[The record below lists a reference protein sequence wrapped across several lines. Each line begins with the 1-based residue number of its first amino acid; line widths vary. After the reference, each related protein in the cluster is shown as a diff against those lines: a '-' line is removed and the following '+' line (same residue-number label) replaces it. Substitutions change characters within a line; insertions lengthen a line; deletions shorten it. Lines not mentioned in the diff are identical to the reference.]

1 MADSDFFSKGLC
13 HNVSC
18 PFWCDMIDN
27 DGEIDYEQLY
37 AQVLYELREVKAPY
51 WFNNAEVVRIQELN
65 QNYMGQ
71 TGIAAIIKACFRK
84 PEEGEK
90 AQAMNSAQ
98 MLATIQ
104 NEFPSVKATHSM
116 KVHLGLAMKELEYEH
131 SDRGHVAYY
140 KVIPLKV
147 A

>member
-1 MADSDFFSKGLC
+1 VA
-13 HNVSC
+13 
-18 PFWCDMIDN
+18 
-27 DGEIDYEQLY
+27 
-37 AQVLYELREVKAPY
+37 
-51 WFNNAEVVRIQELN
+51 RIQELN

-71 TGIAAIIKACFRK
+71 TDIAAIIKACFRK

-98 MLATIQ
+98 MLAMIQ

>member
-1 MADSDFFSKGLC
+1 
-13 HNVSC
+13 
-18 PFWCDMIDN
+18 MIDN

-51 WFNNAEVVRIQELN
+51 WFNNAEVARIQELN

-71 TGIAAIIKACFRK
+71 TDIAAIIKACFRK
-84 PEEGEK
+84 LEEGEK

-116 KVHLGLAMKELEYEH
+116 KVPFGFGDEGT
-131 SDRGHVAYY
+131 RV
-140 KVIPLKV
+140 
-147 A
+147 

>member
-1 MADSDFFSKGLC
+1 
-13 HNVSC
+13 
-18 PFWCDMIDN
+18 MIDN

-37 AQVLYELREVKAPY
+37 AQVLYELRVAKVPY
-51 WFNNAEVVRIQELN
+51 WFNNAEVARIQELN
-65 QNYMGQ
+65 QNFMGQ
-71 TGIAAIIKACFRK
+71 TDIAAIIKACFRK
-84 PEEGEK
+84 PVAGEK

-98 MLATIQ
+98 MLAMIQ
-104 NEFPSVKATHSM
+104 SEFPSVKSTHSM

-140 KVIPLKV
+140 KVIPLKCPKEDSKV